1 MKHSV
6 LSIVAIVALTCGLL
20 SADPASKSPCAIKA
34 GKIITMKPVGDDA
47 RKVEVIN
54 HGVILIRDGKI
65 EAVGRRR
72 DITIPADY
80 AIIDATDYWVM
91 PGIVEAHTH
100 IGTEGGF
107 NDMVMPLNPELRLGD
122 GVNPEDLSLKKAVTG
137 GVTTV
142 HTMPGSGTNLGG
154 FTVIIKTAG
163 TCPEEMVVRNPGV
176 MKATQAFNPE
186 RRGGD
191 LGRSRMAMAWMLRQF
206 IAEAK
211 AYTDAWTAYKNGET
225 SEKPKLQPTWENM
238 RLVFEGKIPTII
250 HTYEGW
256 GVMETIRLF
265 GDENGLKIIPTHT
278 AGGGY
283 QVGHEAG
290 RRDNVHINIGP
301 RLKEFTWR
309 GRSDGL
315 FRGMG
320 AEYSSRGVENLSIN
334 TDAVGW
340 SHRIAPQEE
349 LSFQAAMSARLGL
362 DEILAMKGITIN
374 SARAIGIDDR
384 VGSLEVGKDADVVIK
399 KGSLLDI
406 TSPVDLVLIDGRIV
420 YERKGAGLR
429 ITKQAPG
436 QDPEESKS

>member
-1 MKHSV
+1 MKQNL
-6 LSIVAIVALTCGLL
+6 LSIMAIVVLMSGLL
-20 SADPASKSPCAIKA
+20 LAGESTYAIKA
-34 GKIITMKPVGDDA
+34 GKIITMKTVGDNSRD
-47 RKVEVIN
+47 VEVIN
-54 HGVILIRDGKI
+54 HGVILIQDGKI
-65 EAVGRRR
+65 EAVGPAR
-72 DITIPADY
+72 DVTIPADY
-80 AIIDATDYWVM
+80 AIINASDQWVM

-122 GVNPEDLSLKKAVTG
+122 GVNSEDLSLAKAVTG

-154 FTVIIKTAG
+154 FTVIIKTVG
-163 TCPEEMVVRNPGV
+163 TSLEDMVIRNPGV

-191 LGRSRMAMAWMLRQF
+191 LGLSRMAMAWMLRQF
-206 IAEAK
+206 LATAK
-211 AYTDAWTAYKNGET
+211 AYTDAWAAYENDPNGPQ
-225 SEKPKLQPTWENM
+225 PKIQPEWENM

-265 GDENGLKIIPTHT
+265 FDENNLKTIPTHT

-301 RLKEFTWR
+301 RLQEITWR

-315 FRGMG
+315 VRGMG

-340 SHRIAPQEE
+340 SHQIAPQEE

-362 DEILAMKGITIN
+362 DEMLAMKGITIN
-374 SARAIGIDDR
+374 SARALGIEDR
-384 VGSLEVGKDADVVIK
+384 VGSLEVGKDADMVIK
-399 KGSLLDI
+399 KGSLLDV
-406 TSPVDLVLIDGRIV
+406 TSPVDMVLIDGNIV
-420 YERKGAGLR
+420 YERKGADLR
-429 ITKQAPG
+429 ISKQAPRK
-436 QDPEESKS
+436 DHEESKS